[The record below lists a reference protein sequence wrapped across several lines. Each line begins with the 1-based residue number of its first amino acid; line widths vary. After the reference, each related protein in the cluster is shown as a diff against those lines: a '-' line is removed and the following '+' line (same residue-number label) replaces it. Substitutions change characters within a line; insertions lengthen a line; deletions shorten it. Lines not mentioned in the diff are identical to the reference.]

1 MDIKLDHV
9 KDKESYN
16 ILSFADHWLFLIC
29 FVFGSIGLI
38 FIKALSPNQYLAT
51 AFPLVIMGGYS
62 AYVLRVRLQDQQA
75 GDGVYYLGF
84 LFTLVSVAITLY
96 QFNTGENATL
106 VIISNFGIA
115 LATTI
120 AGLAL
125 RVVFAQLRESPED
138 ITERAREDMT
148 AVAKRLT
155 QVMLD
160 VSDQFRELQDRLSK
174 DIDHTGTAIRES
186 LGGFKDELGDE
197 VKDLRGLLTKLGD
210 SIGQGA
216 DSFNKATQRSADAVE
231 LLAAQTGDLGD
242 ALHSSTEYV
251 AKFNEQLS
259 GIAKLQGVLNEIFH
273 RAEQL
278 AVATERS
285 SSGLTELLRGTG
297 NIHEEIGKQ
306 MEFIQRHRKT
316 IESDAARA
324 QEAYQLLADSMIG
337 LSETIVTKLDGSR
350 QKRK

>member
-1 MDIKLDHV
+1 M
-9 KDKESYN
+9 
-16 ILSFADHWLFLIC
+16 
-29 FVFGSIGLI
+29 
-38 FIKALSPNQYLAT
+38 
-51 AFPLVIMGGYS
+51 
-62 AYVLRVRLQDQQA
+62 
-75 GDGVYYLGF
+75 
-84 LFTLVSVAITLY
+84 
-96 QFNTGENATL
+96 
-106 VIISNFGIA
+106 
-115 LATTI
+115 
-120 AGLAL
+120 
-125 RVVFAQLRESPED
+125 
-138 ITERAREDMT
+138 
-148 AVAKRLT
+148 
-155 QVMLD
+155 
-160 VSDQFRELQDRLSK
+160 
-174 DIDHTGTAIRES
+174 
-186 LGGFKDELGDE
+186 
-197 VKDLRGLLTKLGD
+197 
-210 SIGQGA
+210 
-216 DSFNKATQRSADAVE
+216 
-231 LLAAQTGDLGD
+231 GD